1 MSTITSSSSSSSIED
16 FFVKTRRFVK
26 VIFLYGYFGQ
36 PPVDVLWDVFDDSRW
51 MARFL
56 VDVEG
61 IVTRFCVG
69 HVFTVSQVKGDVKE
83 VYYFLVGLD
92 SNPQTLANALRNS
105 FFMSSACRRDALV
118 TPRPSSLYKPKL
130 HALLNFSLMFWGM

>member
-1 MSTITSSSSSSSIED
+1 MSTITTSSSSSSIKD

-26 VIFLYGYFGQ
+26 VIFIYGDFGQ
-36 PPVDVLWDVFDDSRW
+36 PSVDILWDVFDDSRW

-56 VDVEG
+56 IDVEG

-92 SNPQTLANALRNS
+92 SNPQTLANTLRNS
-105 FFMSSACRRDALV
+105 FFMSSACRGDALV
-118 TPRPSSLYKPKL
+118 TPRPSPLYKPKL
-130 HALLNFSLMFWGM
+130 HALPNFSLMLWGM

>member
-36 PPVDVLWDVFDDSRW
+36 PSVDVLWDVFDDSRW